1 MTLADKAFSAK
12 KNRNKKIRSVIE
24 ALVLL
29 TLLYIIINSLFVFAK
44 YEPYTLR
51 NAEYGSDEGFVA
63 ISYFGVDRTGTNSL
77 IGVEQLEHHLEVL
90 KKNGFAT
97 ITGKDI
103 QEYYKRGKALPK
115 HSLYLNFEDGRRDTA
130 VFAEKLLEKFNY
142 HATIS
147 TYAENLRNNDE
158 KFLKSKELKDFEKN
172 GFWEM
177 GTNGYRLYYINVFD
191 RWNRY
196 LGNMNPL
203 VYSHLTGVLGRTYN
217 HYLMDYI
224 RDEKDFPVESYLA
237 MNERISND
245 YTMLEDIYKADIG
258 YVPETYT
265 LMHANTGRFG
275 NNADVSAINEQWIRK
290 LFKMNFNRE
299 GDCHNIR
306 NSSVYDLTRMEPR
319 AYWPANHLLMRI
331 KYDNVPDIQFEP
343 GDVDQYNEWDV
354 REGAAEF
361 RNETIILTTLP
372 QRDGLMQLKNH
383 EALHNVRLTTEL
395 KGNQFGTQQI
405 FLRADEK
412 LQNAVRI
419 AFENNHFVIGE
430 KIDGVY
436 RKLADLDL
444 HEFDGKEYLSVE
456 EDQKEVALH
465 EREVFGRYA
474 QNTTMAK
481 KQMDALAKERA
492 KEVRSVRQGAEAYIP
507 ALSYHARLDRKL
519 EVFLKEDK
527 LTVLIDGKTAVTN
540 LKVTNVNPGRL
551 FLGAGW
557 QGYGYSQINLADD
570 VYDAVFSE
578 LKVEQLLDGER
589 SELPVLYDVHYSGMQ
604 KFKHQAKRKWN
615 AVLDWALQIF

>member
-1 MTLADKAFSAK
+1 MTLADKVFSAK

-24 ALVLL
+24 AGVLL

-44 YEPYTLR
+44 YEPYTLL

-103 QEYYKRGKALPK
+103 QEYYKKGKALPK
-115 HSLYLNFEDGRRDTA
+115 HALYLNFEDGRRDTA

-237 MNERISND
+237 MKERVSND
-245 YTMLEDIYKADIG
+245 YTMLEDIYKEDLG
-258 YVPETYT
+258 YVPEAYM

-331 KYDNVPDIQFEP
+331 KYDNVPDICKRVRKQGIDLYWYIIGY
-343 GDVDQYNEWDV
+343 GDGTLIRQKIKEAGMEDYVVILGKRMNPYPYMKACDIYAQPSRYEGKSVTV
-354 REGAAEF
+354 REAQMLGKPVVVTNYDTAKSQ
-361 RNETIILTTLP
+361 I
-372 QRDGLMQLKNH
+372 QDG
-383 EALHNVRLTTEL
+383 
-395 KGNQFGTQQI
+395 
-405 FLRADEK
+405 
-412 LQNAVRI
+412 
-419 AFENNHFVIGE
+419 
-430 KIDGVY
+430 IDGVIVPMDNNGCA
-436 RKLADLDL
+436 KGIADLIRNSKL
-444 HEFDGKEYLSVE
+444 
-456 EDQKEVALH
+456 
-465 EREVFGRYA
+465 
-474 QNTTMAK
+474 
-481 KQMDALAKERA
+481 QMDIVDYLHGHDYGN
-492 KEVRSVRQGAEAYIP
+492 V
-507 ALSYHARLDRKL
+507 
-519 EVFLKEDK
+519 DK
-527 LTVLIDGKTAVTN
+527 SKNI
-540 LKVTNVNPGRL
+540 
-551 FLGAGW
+551 
-557 QGYGYSQINLADD
+557 
-570 VYDAVFSE
+570 E
-578 LKVEQLLDGER
+578 LLMV
-589 SELPVLYDVHYSGMQ
+589 
-604 KFKHQAKRKWN
+604 
-615 AVLDWALQIF
+615 